1 MVFNIKTKFFQ
12 WLATSLAPYIDKQ
25 FALKQIASQLNA
37 DTAAISQ
44 TSSFVRDLSKKVAS
58 DVARLEYRIS
68 SSQTSIQQLMLET
81 NRHKVALK
89 QIHRDT
95 KKKYS
100 NRSTNSEAMPLDH
113 KPEVR
118 ASSTRPPRR
127 NPSKP

>member
-1 MVFNIKTKFFQ
+1 MAFNIKTKFFQ
-12 WLATSLAPYIDKQ
+12 WLATSLAPHIDKQ

-44 TSSFVRDLSKKVAS
+44 IASLVREQAKKTSADDSK
-58 DVARLEYRIS
+58 LEYRIS
-68 SSQTSIQQLMLET
+68 TCQTSIQQLMLET
-81 NRHKVALK
+81 NRHKIALK

-100 NRSTNSEAMPLDH
+100 NRSTNSDAMPLDH